1 VEIAILTL
9 LIMNTLTDLAI
20 AGFFIIKRKTKTIT
34 AVDKKD
40 KDYETMKKWLV
51 ARGDPNDRL

>member
-9 LIMNTLTDLAI
+9 LILNTLTDLAI

-40 KDYETMKKWLV
+40 TETMKKWLV

>member
-9 LIMNTLTDLAI
+9 LVLNTLAV
-20 AGFFIIKRKTKTIT
+20 AGFFVFKRKANIKTSR
-34 AVDKKD
+34 DKKD

-51 ARGDPNDRL
+51 ARGDPDDKL